1 MAHTSGR
8 IKHSKAGADSSIEE
22 HRLETPRRDLVVL
35 RIGKRVSPLQSLPKE
50 RAAGI
55 VASMAKAMAKPG
67 LTREQ
72 IFEGASKKVY
82 AYSLY
87 TKDPSKFVREDAAGR
102 KTLSRFVDGRFRP
115 LSSRAAL

>member
-1 MAHTSGR
+1 MKR
-8 IKHSKAGADSSIEE
+8 SKTGASDPVEE

-35 RIGKRVSPLQSLPKE
+35 RIGKRVSNLQALPQE
-50 RAAGI
+50 RASGI
-55 VASMAKAMAKPG
+55 VAGMARAMAKPG

-72 IFEGASKKVY
+72 VFQGASKKVY

-87 TKDPSKFVREDAAGR
+87 SKDPSKFVREDAAGR
-102 KTLSRFVDGRFRP
+102 KTLGRFVDGRFRP